1 MNPRLETSLLSFDW
15 RERDVARFA
24 PLPAGAKAEET
35 DRLASKMH
43 AADRVEDT
51 MVDTFALC
59 ASLLAMITPFY
70 Y

>member
-1 MNPRLETSLLSFDW
+1 M
-15 RERDVARFA
+15 ARFA